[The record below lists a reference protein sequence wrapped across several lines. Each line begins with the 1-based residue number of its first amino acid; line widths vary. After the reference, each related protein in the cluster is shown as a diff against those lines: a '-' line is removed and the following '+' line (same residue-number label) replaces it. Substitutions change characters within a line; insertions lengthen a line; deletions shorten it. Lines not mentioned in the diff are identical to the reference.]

1 MVTSIKRY
9 IRATKDLTRKL
20 KHDSIESVTKI
31 NKGNKK
37 MSKQKKINKES
48 AKVTFIGMLQ
58 LLTVISISY
67 MAYVVIIGT
76 DGVAPKVMT
85 IPAIIW
91 AANILIKKFIK

>member
-1 MVTSIKRY
+1 MKLLQNIKNLLTNNNAY
-9 IRATKDLTRKL
+9 ANIRELLNKQRKTK
-20 KHDSIESVTKI
+20 V
-31 NKGNKK
+31 KK
-37 MSKQKKINKES
+37 QQKKINKES
-48 AKVTFIGMLQ
+48 AKLSFIGMLQ

-76 DGVAPKVMT
+76 DGIAPKVMT

>member
-1 MVTSIKRY
+1 M
-9 IRATKDLTRKL
+9 KL
-20 KHDSIESVTKI
+20 LQNI
-31 NKGNKK
+31 KK
-37 MSKQKKINKES
+37 MLTNNNAYANIKKSLNKQRKNKVKKQQKKINKES
-48 AKVTFIGMLQ
+48 AKVSFIGMLQ
-58 LLTVISISY
+58 LLTVISIIY

>member
-1 MVTSIKRY
+1 MKLLQNIKNLLTNNNAY
-9 IRATKDLTRKL
+9 ANIRELLNKQRKTK
-20 KHDSIESVTKI
+20 V
-31 NKGNKK
+31 KK
-37 MSKQKKINKES
+37 QQKKINKES
-48 AKVTFIGMLQ
+48 AKLSFIGMLQ